1 MVTGYMTS
9 GRIKVIGAGLALSFG
24 VWSAAG
30 AETDFVT
37 GYNTYGYPGLIDMPS
52 AHGRPDGE
60 LAYTSSY
67 FAGQWRNT
75 LTFQMLPRLSASF
88 RYSRLEDIRPGPGG
102 PVVDSRFDRSFSLQY
117 RVLDETAR
125 RPAVA
130 IGLNDF
136 LGTGIYASEYV
147 VASKTLGDSLR
158 VTGGIGWGRL
168 AGVSGFEN
176 PLAFFGDGFRER
188 GTIDKPFGG
197 EVNPENWFRGD
208 AALFG
213 GVEWQASDRL
223 TLTAEYSSDANP
235 NESPSAFDRESPF
248 NWGATYRIRPGV
260 SLSAHYL
267 YGTEVGVQVSMAL
280 DPKNPPQ
287 ASGRDSAPPP
297 VVPRDGGRVGGLDWP
312 QTVDTQSGLRRDVAR
327 ALEGQGIGLHALHLE
342 GDMVRLEIENTT
354 YPRAAQAVG
363 RAARSLTG
371 LMPAEIE
378 RFVIVP
384 VSAGMAASEVEIA
397 RGDLE
402 ALEHEL
408 RNSARILERADIRPA
423 SSRTPA
429 FEGRYPSFE
438 WGVAPYVTPSLFDP
452 DDPVR
457 ADAGVEVSARFRP
470 ARGLEFSGAMR
481 KKVLGNLDQSS
492 RPSTSGLPHVR
503 SDFNIYDRQGD
514 PAITNLTGAYY
525 FKPGTNFYG
534 RVTAGYLEPMF
545 GGVSAEL
552 LWKPVNSRFALGVEA
567 NYARQRDYDQLLGFQ
582 DYDVA
587 TGHVSAYWDMG
598 GGYHGQVDAGRY
610 LAGDWGAT
618 LSLDREFENGWRVG
632 AFATL
637 TDVPF
642 EEFGE
647 GSFDKGIRITIPI
660 SWITGQPTRDDY
672 TATLRPVTRDGGA
685 RLQVEGRLYDR
696 VRPLQA
702 PELQDG
708 WGRFWR

>member
-1 MVTGYMTS
+1 MRVGRMTGIAAALAVS
-9 GRIKVIGAGLALSFG
+9 VGAS
-24 VWSAAG
+24 SAARADTG
-30 AETDFVT
+30 FVN

-88 RYSRLEDIRPGPGG
+88 RYSRLEDIRPGPNG

-117 RVLDETAR
+117 RMLDETAR

-168 AGVSGFEN
+168 AGVGGFEN
-176 PLAFFGDGFRER
+176 PLAFLGDGFRDRE
-188 GTIDKPFGG
+188 TIDKPFGG

-213 GVEWQASDRL
+213 GVEWQPSERL
-223 TLTAEYSSDANP
+223 TLAAEYSSDANP

-248 NWGATYRIRPGV
+248 NFGATYRVRRGV
-260 SLSAHYL
+260 ALSAHYL
-267 YGTEVGVQVSMAL
+267 YGSEVGVQVSMAL
-280 DPKNPPQ
+280 DPKTPPL
-287 ASGRDSAPPP
+287 ASGLDPAPPP
-297 VVPRDGGRVGGLDWP
+297 VVPRDGGRRAGLDWP
-312 QTVDTQSGLRRDVAR
+312 QSVDALPGLRRDLAR
-327 ALEGQGIGLHALHLE
+327 ALAGQGLGLHALHIE
-342 GDMVRLEIENTT
+342 GDTARVEIENTT
-354 YPRAAQAVG
+354 YPRAAQAAG
-363 RAARSLTG
+363 RTARSLTG
-371 LMPAEIE
+371 LMPAGVE

-384 VSAGMAASEVEIA
+384 VSAGMAAAEIEIA
-397 RGDLE
+397 RSDLE
-402 ALEHEL
+402 ALEHAL
-408 RNSARILERADIRPA
+408 RNSARSLDRANILPA
-423 SSRTPA
+423 ARRTPEI
-429 FEGRYPSFE
+429 EGRYPSFD
-438 WGVAPYVTPSLFDP
+438 WDIAPYITPSLFDP
-452 DDPVR
+452 DDPLR

-470 ARGLEFSGAMR
+470 ARGLEFSGAIR

-492 RPSTSGLPHVR
+492 RPSTSTLPHVR
-503 SDFNIYDRQGD
+503 SDFNIYDREGD
-514 PAITNLTGAYY
+514 PAIRTLTGAYY
-525 FKPGTNFYG
+525 FKPGADFYG

-552 LWKPVNSRFALGVEA
+552 LWKPVNSRVALGVEA
-567 NYARQRDYDQLLGFQ
+567 NYVRQRDYDQLLGFQ

-587 TGHVSAYWDMG
+587 TGHLSAYWDMG
-598 GGYHGQVDAGRY
+598 GGYHAQVDAGRY

-642 EEFGE
+642 DEFGE

-696 VRPLQA
+696 VRPLHA
-702 PELQDG
+702 PELRDG